1 MKIKLKDKNST
12 LPNCWKEC
20 GAGKDD
26 WGKLNSGLEIEVTSI
41 PDSINSLVEISAKK
55 KGDK

>member
-1 MKIKLKDKNST
+1 MKSILIDKNST

-20 GAGKDD
+20 GLDKDD
-26 WGKLNSGLEIEVTSI
+26 WGKLSLGSEMEVKSVPESI
-41 PDSINSLVEISAKK
+41 ISLVEISAKK